1 MYTQLEQNARRAKNA
16 MSFSDYNPGSATAE
30 YNEYCAQAE
39 EIAQNAKKRLIKQN
53 APVDR
58 LGRVD
63 YLLQLYKTKKLNW
76 LNELY
81 SNRAKVPSIMISGG
95 SNFPVKAKERQNNK
109 ESKLWDENPDY
120 ILQKIKGIAYNAKTI
135 YSDDANAVDRI
146 KAKIETLETMPDP
159 YGNKK
164 AEIRRLRGRL
174 LELAPGEFKEE
185 QENITING
193 AKTYEDI
200 MALWDSGKVS
210 RSQYDTEN
218 LSLYFELPLDFY
230 NGKRHYKEFLNF
242 EIDETQQNLIRFD
255 IRIMET
261 VLIPLTDETKYYL
274 IINQISG
281 SGNKAVMYNH
291 LKSLAPKKEEEQAP
305 QETTV
310 TINQES
316 AEIVRNKEITRLQLL
331 FDGKPSAETRSK
343 LKGAGFKW
351 APSSKA
357 WQRLLNANAEYALT
371 RIIDK

>member
-16 MSFSDYNPGSATAE
+16 MSFSDYTPGSATAE

-39 EIAQNAKKRLIKQN
+39 EIAQDAKERLIKQN
-53 APVDR
+53 APTDR
-58 LGRVD
+58 LERVD
-63 YLLQLYKTKKLNW
+63 YLLQLYKTKKMNW

-95 SNFPVKAKERQNNK
+95 SNFPVRAKERQNNK

-120 ILQKIKGIAYNAKTI
+120 ILQKIEGIAHNAKTI
-135 YSDDANAVDRI
+135 YSDEANAVDRI
-146 KAKIETLETMPDP
+146 KAKIKTLETMPDP

-200 MALWDSGKVS
+200 IALWDSGKVS
-210 RSQYDTEN
+210 RSQYDAEN
-218 LSLYFELPLDFY
+218 RSLYFELPLDFY
-230 NGKRHYKEFLNF
+230 NSKRHYKEFLSF

-255 IRIMET
+255 ARIMET
-261 VLIPLTDETKYYL
+261 VLIPLTDKQKYFL
-274 IINQISG
+274 IINKISG
-281 SGNKAVMYNH
+281 SGNKAVIYNH
-291 LKSLAPKKEEEQAP
+291 LKSLAPQKEEEQAP

-316 AEIVRNKEITRLQLL
+316 AEIVRNREISRLQLL
-331 FDGKPSAETRSK
+331 FDGKPSEETRIK

>member
-1 MYTQLEQNARRAKNA
+1 MYTQLERNARRAKNA

-39 EIAQNAKKRLIKQN
+39 EIAQNAKERLIQQN
-53 APVDR
+53 APADR
-58 LGRVD
+58 SEKVD

-95 SNFPVKAKERQNNK
+95 SNFPVRAKERQNNK

-120 ILQKIKGIAYNAKTI
+120 ILQKIEGIAYNAKTI
-135 YSDDANAVDRI
+135 YSDEANAVDRI
-146 KAKIETLETMPDP
+146 KAKIKTLETMPDP

-174 LELAPGEFKEE
+174 LELAPEEFKEE

-200 MALWDSGKVS
+200 IALWDSGKVS

-218 LSLYFELPLDFY
+218 RSLYFELPLDFY

-255 IRIMET
+255 TRIMET

-281 SGNKAVMYNH
+281 SGNKAVIYNH
-291 LKSLAPKKEEEQAP
+291 LKSLAPQKEEEQAP

-316 AEIVRNKEITRLQLL
+316 AEIVRNREIARLQLL
-331 FDGKPSAETRSK
+331 FDGKPSEETRSK